1 MKGDENVSGMSQARY
16 GWTCLY
22 FPPVSLRDPC
32 ASLVLAGIKVLE
44 RIVTFVPQGVQF
56 VLSLN

>member
-16 GWTCLY
+16 GWTCLC
-22 FPPVSLRDPC
+22 FPPVSLGDPC

-44 RIVTFVPQGVQF
+44 RIVTFVLQGVQF